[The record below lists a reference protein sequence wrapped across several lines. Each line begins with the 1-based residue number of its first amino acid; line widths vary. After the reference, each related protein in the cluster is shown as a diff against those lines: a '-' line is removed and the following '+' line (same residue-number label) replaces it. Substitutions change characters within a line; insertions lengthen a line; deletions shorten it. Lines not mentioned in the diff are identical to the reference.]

1 MNAAVG
7 TEWFLPLWKP
17 GVSQKRNIRGQSQEL
32 YSSGKTEKYEAK
44 EVSTF

>member
-7 TEWFLPLWKP
+7 TEWFLLLRKP

-32 YSSGKTEKYEAK
+32 YSLGRAEK
-44 EVSTF
+44 